1 MAAGTIS
8 GGRALKVERAKRKN
22 RLWPWVGGIV
32 VTLLTAAVF
41 MVGSLDV
48 PLRPEQGSEFA
59 VFFAL
64 TTLLT
69 AALLVFAVILARSLV
84 RLWIERRSGQMG
96 SRFKVKMVLGAIGV
110 SLLPTAFFFIFSYAI
125 VNRTLIAWFPRPL
138 EIANEQ
144 SQRLLEDMGQAN
156 LGHLNAI
163 AEKAAATSKE
173 NQSLLGLAWSVDA
186 SWIAHWQGQA
196 DDGVAYVKPEDPTSD
211 QTVPEMETITP
222 TLVQTLPNGA
232 EIWHTDDHLYIA
244 GSAPLDDGR
253 LYVARILPS
262 DFLARYSEIRTQTE
276 TYARQKQGLRA
287 YKRDVLLGLFLFTVI
302 LGFSTTWVALFLSKQ
317 VTVPIQAL
325 AEATREISRGNFDYR
340 IDVKGQDELGMLVR
354 SFNRMTEQ
362 LGEGRRQIN
371 EFTQSLEQAIE
382 ERERRRKLME
392 AILENIPTGVISLNS
407 SGEVA
412 RVNSAVPAILGDAA
426 REARTLPEL
435 VGEEAGRAGL
445 HLMRRSLRMGVASRE
460 IEIATAGRLVRAA
473 VTVSSLG
480 PRLSNPGYVIVID
493 DLTDLLRAQKAAAWQ
508 EVAQRIAHEIKN
520 PLTPIQLSAQRL
532 LRFLERSGTQQAQA
546 LGPELE
552 KLVAECAGLMDREE
566 HKLKSMVDA
575 FSQFARFPSAR
586 LAPED
591 VNTIVASAL
600 ELFHGRLEGVTVRTE
615 LAVALPLVKADRE
628 LLRRVLANLID
639 NAAEAMEGATIRRM
653 RVATRVDGDG
663 DAVEIEISDSGQGIS
678 PEDKERLFLPH
689 FSTKER
695 GTGLGLAIASR
706 IIAEHNGTIRVE
718 DNLPTGTRFVIR
730 FPAAE
735 IPVTPA

>member
-1 MAAGTIS
+1 MKA
-8 GGRALKVERAKRKN
+8 ERAKRKN
-22 RLWPWVGGIV
+22 RLWPWIGGIV

-186 SWIAHWQGQA
+186 SWIAHTAGQA
-196 DDGVAYVKPEDPTSD
+196 DDGVAYVKPEDASSD

-244 GSAPLDDGR
+244 GSAPLDGAR
-253 LYVARILPS
+253 LYVARVLPN
-262 DFLARYSEIRTQTE
+262 DFLTRYSEIRTQTE

-325 AEATREISRGNFDYR
+325 AEATREISRGD
-340 IDVKGQDELGMLVR
+340 
-354 SFNRMTEQ
+354 
-362 LGEGRRQIN
+362 
-371 EFTQSLEQAIE
+371 
-382 ERERRRKLME
+382 RKS
-392 AILENIPTGVISLNS
+392 V
-407 SGEVA
+407 V
-412 RVNSAVPAILGDAA
+412 
-426 REARTLPEL
+426 
-435 VGEEAGRAGL
+435 
-445 HLMRRSLRMGVASRE
+445 
-460 IEIATAGRLVRAA
+460 
-473 VTVSSLG
+473 
-480 PRLSNPGYVIVID
+480 
-493 DLTDLLRAQKAAAWQ
+493 
-508 EVAQRIAHEIKN
+508 
-520 PLTPIQLSAQRL
+520 
-532 LRFLERSGTQQAQA
+532 
-546 LGPELE
+546 
-552 KLVAECAGLMDREE
+552 
-566 HKLKSMVDA
+566 
-575 FSQFARFPSAR
+575 
-586 LAPED
+586 
-591 VNTIVASAL
+591 
-600 ELFHGRLEGVTVRTE
+600 
-615 LAVALPLVKADRE
+615 
-628 LLRRVLANLID
+628 
-639 NAAEAMEGATIRRM
+639 
-653 RVATRVDGDG
+653 
-663 DAVEIEISDSGQGIS
+663 
-678 PEDKERLFLPH
+678 
-689 FSTKER
+689 
-695 GTGLGLAIASR
+695 
-706 IIAEHNGTIRVE
+706 
-718 DNLPTGTRFVIR
+718 
-730 FPAAE
+730 
-735 IPVTPA
+735 